1 MANHCWNWAHIEG
14 SKENLDL
21 LEAKLKEATSETRH
35 LWYQTFYH
43 VIGQPV
49 PDPETDTY
57 DDFGTKWFDAEWE
70 RDSDTSATL
79 TGDSAWSPPS
89 QFFRK
94 LSEVYGLTIE
104 SEYEESGCDFGGYYD
119 CSNGEVTRDECYSYN
134 FFRLMQDKDNFMHNL
149 LENIGCGTYE
159 DYEDFVSY
167 NGDLLAELT
176 PQDLEDIKEQFN
188 QIKQ

>member
-79 TGDSAWSPPS
+79 SGDSAWSPPS

-94 LSEVYGLTIE
+94 LSEVYSLAIT

-119 CSNGEVTRDECYSYN
+119 CSNGEVTRDESYSYK
-134 FFRLMQDKDNFMHNL
+134 FYRLTQDKDNFMHNL
-149 LENIGCGTYE
+149 LEDIGCGTYE

-167 NGDLLAELT
+167 NEDLLGELT
-176 PQDLEDIKEQFN
+176 PQDLQDIKEQFN
-188 QIKQ
+188 QIKK

>member
-57 DDFGTKWFDAEWE
+57 DDFGTRWFDADWD

-79 TGDSAWSPPS
+79 SGDSAWSPPS

-104 SEYEESGCDFGGYYD
+104 SEYEEPGCDFGGYYD
-119 CSNGEVTRDECYSYN
+119 CSNGEVTRDESYSYN
-134 FFRLMQDKDNFMHNL
+134 YYRLMQDKDNFMHNL

-176 PQDLEDIKEQFN
+176 PQDIKDIKEQFN
-188 QIKQ
+188 QIKK